1 MAAAEGRKAVVR
13 EWRDGRLARPLL
25 NEVESVF
32 AGRGTPGAPLAR
44 SPLAPSALALWSC
57 WLLTVFRSEARLG
70 SALRIFPMHGSAQP
84 EENSASTPDTILG
97 EERSPSVG
105 ASGSSNL
112 IGSNGDRSNGTHG
125 LEESEL
131 DSTLQ
136 LLVERAQYITGATG
150 TALALPQGDE
160 MVCRASAGSSAPA
173 VGARLQV
180 RSGLTGESV
189 SRGQLLRCDN
199 AETDPRVNL
208 EACRALGIASIV
220 VLPLLRR
227 TGEVRGLFELF
238 SDHPYAFEER
248 DLIALERMAA
258 LTLTALDLAEER
270 QSMAVPAN
278 TEPEKT
284 TEASNAIGASEGSTV
299 PLPTSLG
306 PEPDEDDILGVEAPM
321 AEPPGV
327 RAEIPI
333 LAAEAPVVSEPA
345 VVEPIRVESAVFE
358 PTIEPTVMKPTIIDP
373 KIIEPTIIDP
383 KITEPVAVEPLV
395 AESTSART
403 EPTVLPAEVVPTE
416 STVHL
421 RSDPE
426 PASLPQLIISS
437 APVPEAMRRVQKCES
452 CSFPVSE
459 GRTLCLDC
467 EKNNIEKDRDRDQAK
482 RDLESKRI
490 AKMQSGEPPADTKT
504 KVAEQER
511 SGSDAA
517 TADLP
522 TGDSATADSA
532 TADSG
537 IAVAPASAGEFVPAF
552 LTAFPP
558 GEESWLSNH
567 VNLLAIIVLIMGILV
582 AVVVFR

>member
-1 MAAAEGRKAVVR
+1 MGALPV
-13 EWRDGRLARPLL
+13 L
-25 NEVESVF
+25 
-32 AGRGTPGAPLAR
+32 PGGDAWL
-44 SPLAPSALALWSC
+44 STGSLCTALWSC
-57 WLLTVFRSEARLG
+57 WLLTVSRSEARLG

-97 EERSPSVG
+97 EERSSSVVTPKSVVTASSVG

-112 IGSNGDRSNGTHG
+112 IGSIGDRSNGTHG

-131 DSTLQ
+131 ESTLQ

-270 QSMAVPAN
+270 QSVVAPSQA
-278 TEPEKT
+278 ESEKAI
-284 TEASNAIGASEGSTV
+284 EASNAIEASAGSTA

-306 PEPDEDDILGVEAPM
+306 PEPDDDDILSDEAPV

-345 VVEPIRVESAVFE
+345 AVEPIRVESAVFE
-358 PTIEPTVMKPTIIDP
+358 PTIEPTIMKPTIMKPTIIEP
-373 KIIEPTIIDP
+373 TITGPTIIDP
-383 KITEPVAVEPLV
+383 KITEPAAVEPLV

-403 EPTVLPAEVVPTE
+403 EPGVLPAEVVPTE

-467 EKNNIEKDRDRDQAK
+467 EKNNIEKDRDRENDRAK

-490 AKMQSGEPPADTKT
+490 AKMQSGEPPADTKI
-504 KVAEQER
+504 KLAEKER
-511 SGSDAA
+511 SESDAA

-522 TGDSATADSA
+522 TADSA

-537 IAVAPASAGEFVPAF
+537 IAVAPASSGEFVPAF